1 MNGEDGNGTE
11 RKGSPKQIKL
21 DREMLRAE
29 KHIDSKTP
37 EEMNSEVVD
46 EQEYDITQLSGV
58 GPKTAE
64 KLKEKG
70 YLTLIDIATTR
81 ADELSAVMGI
91 GYAQAKVWIDDA
103 LDKVSAKM
111 KLQNATDYT
120 KEKNNKTIIFKT
132 GSEQLNKLLDGGFKT
147 GTIYG
152 TVGRFATGKTQIGF
166 ELVVDCLSK
175 GYSSVFIETEPDT
188 FHLER
193 LQEIANG
200 KGIKNI
206 DWSKL
211 YVCPADQIP
220 TAKAQYLQYKIIQK
234 ALERGENIKLIVV
247 DSFNAKFRAGWS
259 RTEML
264 PLRTR
269 EFGEHFTLIEYL
281 TAKYNLCWY
290 LTFQAIA
297 PPRPEQG
304 LQAKV
309 KFGDEYYPVGGDYVL
324 HSVNIWLG
332 LHQIKTELWSATLFD
347 SSYIDRGTANFVLC
361 KKGLMDEVK

>member
-1 MNGEDGNGTE
+1 MSE
-11 RKGSPKQIKL
+11 PKQIKL
-21 DREMLRAE
+21 DKELLKKE

-37 EEMNSEVVD
+37 EEMNSEVTN

-64 KLKEKG
+64 KLREKG

-120 KEKNNKTIIFKT
+120 KEKNDKTIIFT
-132 GSEQLNKLLDGGFKT
+132 SGSENLNKLLDGGFKT

-297 PPRPEQG
+297 PPRPDQG

-309 KFGDEYYPVGGDYVL
+309 KFGQEFYPIGGDYVL

-332 LHQIKTELWSATLFD
+332 LNQVKTELWTAVLFD
-347 SSYIDRGTANFVLC
+347 SSYIDRGTVEFVLC
-361 KKGLMDEVK
+361 KNGLMDSVK